1 MRSFSHAVSGPVSE
15 DVRNSTNTYDFTY
28 TNNGRLAS
36 ASLNGTQVG
45 TYIDNGLGQ
54 RVAKTAYGVTNHYL
68 FDRFGHLLAEN
79 DGMGTPIR
87 EYIWLDDLPVAMI
100 DHTGASPVTYY
111 IHTDQLGRPQ
121 KMTDASANLVW
132 DAIFQPFGEVYAVSG
147 SASNFLMFPGQ
158 FYDGETQL
166 SQNWHRDYDPT
177 IGRYIQSD
185 PIGLAGGINTYAYVG
200 GNPMRFLDPRG
211 LLGFGVT
218 MTGSGDA
225 GIYIGGLGATG
236 FAGAG
241 IFLGGPNYASL
252 GEFAGIGGFAGG
264 PRWGLSYPICPDTNN
279 WAMGAFGGGGV
290 NLFLTNGENVRDVS
304 GPFKTFSFNA
314 GWRFRLI
321 ALQIAVGQ
329 NASGDTIWMASV
341 GLPAIGN
348 VPTGVGYGA
357 SVSSYNTNTWTTNG
371 GGQCQCH

>member
-1 MRSFSHAVSGPVSE
+1 M
-15 DVRNSTNTYDFTY
+15 RNSTNTYDFTY

-185 PIGLAGGINTYAYVG
+185 PIGLAGGINTYSYVG
-200 GNPMRFLDPRG
+200 GNPLTRIDPTG
-211 LLGFGVT
+211 KNTAVLTLCAEVPEACAGFG
-218 MTGSGDA
+218 
-225 GIYIGGLGATG
+225 IG
-236 FAGAG
+236 
-241 IFLGGPNYASL
+241 ASL
-252 GEFAGIGGFAGG
+252 AWAVSPAGQAEIQRMSHAVSKAIKSCF
-264 PRWGLSYPICPDTNN
+264 
-279 WAMGAFGGGGV
+279 
-290 NLFLTNGENVRDVS
+290 GENVDCEQVH
-304 GPFKTFSFNA
+304 KT
-314 GWRFRLI
+314 
-321 ALQIAVGQ
+321 
-329 NASGDTIWMASV
+329 
-341 GLPAIGN
+341 
-348 VPTGVGYGA
+348 YHE
-357 SVSSYNTNTWTTNG
+357 
-371 GGQCQCH
+371 QCVDQ